1 MNNKYAQVVL
11 GVPVDKP
18 FTYIIPPDLKENI
31 KIGQRVEV
39 PFGRR
44 QAIGYVVAFTAKSEW
59 SRLKAISGILGEEPL
74 LDSAMLRLT
83 RRIADYYCVGW
94 GEAIEAAY
102 PANIRKRKRPIT
114 EKEITGEDEQDIEKE
129 QIEEKI
135 SLTPAQQQAVDIV
148 RQSIEKT
155 EHKVFLLY
163 GITASG
169 KTEVYLQAI
178 ASTLAQGKTSI
189 VLVPEIALTP
199 QTTERFRRRFGE
211 KVALMHSRLL
221 TSAKTE
227 YWRMLREGGARI
239 VIGARSAVF
248 APVSNLGLIVIDE
261 EHEPSYKQKDT
272 APRYHAREAA
282 ILRAK
287 PARAVVLLGSATPSL
302 ESFYNAQKGR
312 YVLLSLPERV
322 TEQALPKVTVVDMRE
337 EIKTRRK
344 RINILSRPLE
354 LGIEKILERKEQAIL
369 FLNRRGF
376 STFISC
382 VKCGYSARCKR
393 CQVALTYHYADKVLV
408 CHYCNRRIAPPEI
421 CPQCNSG
428 YLNYF
433 GIGTEKVESELH
445 RLFPQARI
453 ARMDTDSTASR
464 DAHTRIFRAF
474 KQGEIDIL
482 VGTQMVAKGL
492 DFPRVG
498 LVGVVCADTALNRP
512 DFRSAERTFNLL
524 TQVGGRAGRGAAEG
538 RVIIQTYVPQHYAV
552 ICSMTHDYPQFYRQE
567 LRSRQLSGLPP
578 FNHLLSLTLSGY
590 NGERVSTAACDL
602 GLALQQ
608 GSAGGGI
615 QILGP
620 APAAAPKVRGRF
632 HWNIL
637 LKAKTVKKLTG
648 FIKKVSKGYN
658 KYQGISLTIDVD
670 PL

>member
-1 MNNKYAQVVL
+1 MNNNYAQVVL

-18 FTYIIPPDLKENI
+18 FTYIIPPDLEKGI

-44 QAIGYVVAFTAKSEW
+44 KAIGYVVAFIAKPAWKE
-59 SRLKAISGILGEEPL
+59 LKPISNILGEAPL
-74 LDSAMLRLT
+74 LDSRMLRLT
-83 RRIADYYCVGW
+83 RQVADYYCVSW

-102 PANIRKRKRPIT
+102 PANIRKRKKPII
-114 EKEITGEDEQDIEKE
+114 EKEIAGLAPQDIDRAKT
-129 QIEEKI
+129 EEKI
-135 SLTPAQQQAVDIV
+135 TLTSAQQEAVDIV
-148 RQSIEKT
+148 TESLKKT
-155 EHKVFLLY
+155 EHQVFLLY
-163 GITASG
+163 GVTASG
-169 KTEVYLQAI
+169 KTEVYLRAI
-178 ASTLAQGKTSI
+178 EYALAQGKTSI

-199 QTTERFRRRFGE
+199 QTIERFRKRFGE

-221 TSAKTE
+221 TGEKAQ
-227 YWRMLREGGARI
+227 YWRMLRDGDARI

-272 APRYHAREAA
+272 APRYHAREVA

-287 PARAVVLLGSATPSL
+287 PERAVVILGSATPSL
-302 ESFYNAQKGR
+302 ESFYNAQKGK

-322 TEQALPKVTVVDMRE
+322 TERDLPKVSIVDMRE
-337 EIKTRRK
+337 EIKMRRK

-354 LGIEKILERKEQAIL
+354 LGLEKILDRKEQAIL

-382 VKCGYSARCKR
+382 VKCGYAARCKR
-393 CQVALTYHYADKVLV
+393 CQVCLTYHYADKTLV
-408 CHYCNRRIAPPEI
+408 CHYCNYKVAPPEI

-453 ARMDTDSTASR
+453 ARMDTDTTTAR
-464 DAHTRIFRAF
+464 DAHTKILHAF
-474 KQGEIDIL
+474 QEGEIDIL

-498 LVGVVCADTALNRP
+498 LVGVVCADTALNHP

-524 TQVGGRAGRGAAEG
+524 TQVGGRAGRGATEG
-538 RVIIQTYVPQHYAV
+538 KVIIQTYVPQHYA
-552 ICSMTHDYPQFYRQE
+552 ILFSIAHDYKQFYQQE
-567 LRSRQLSGLPP
+567 LTSRQALGLPP
-578 FNHLLSLTLSGY
+578 FNHLVNLTLSGY
-590 NGERVSTAACDL
+590 NDERVYAAACNL
-602 GLALQQ
+602 CLCLQQ
-608 GSAGGGI
+608 KNVGRGI
-615 QILGP
+615 QLLGP
-620 APAAAPKVRGRF
+620 APAAVPKVRGRF
-632 HWNIL
+632 YWNIL
-637 LKAKTVKKLTG
+637 LKGKTVKKLTG
-648 FIKKVSKGYN
+648 LIKEVSKCYT
-658 KYQGISLTIDVD
+658 KYQGIPLTIDVD